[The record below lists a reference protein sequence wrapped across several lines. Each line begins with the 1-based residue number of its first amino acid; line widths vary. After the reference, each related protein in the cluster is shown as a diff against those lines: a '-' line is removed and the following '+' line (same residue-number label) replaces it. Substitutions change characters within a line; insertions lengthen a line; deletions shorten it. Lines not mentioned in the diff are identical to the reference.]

1 MISSASFSHGG
12 TFLPVGFSADTHKGA
27 NSAATDG
34 SMKPSVDGKTEADFL
49 NAVNQQVTTVM
60 RSGGTNAAF
69 FAKQLNAD
77 PKQIPK
83 TLRSTGSSVAGWTVG
98 RPGTLSVTF

>member
-1 MISSASFSHGG
+1 MGW
-12 TFLPVGFSADTHKGA
+12 
-27 NSAATDG
+27 
-34 SMKPSVDGKTEADFL
+34 KTEADFL
-49 NAVNQQVTTVM
+49 NAVNQHVAKLM
-60 RSGGTNAAF
+60 GSAGTNAAF
-69 FAKQLNAD
+69 YAKQLNAD